1 MAAPILGGELS
12 VSNIQVIDFV
22 VSINILGQ
30 LHRQVRDL
38 PPGTRI
44 SKFRFES

>member
-1 MAAPILGGELS
+1 MTA
-12 VSNIQVIDFV
+12 SNIEAIGFV
-22 VSINILGQ
+22 VSISILGQ

-44 SKFRFES
+44 SGFTFDDGPAP

>member
-1 MAAPILGGELS
+1 M
-12 VSNIQVIDFV
+12 DFDV
-22 VSINILGQ
+22 ALTIAGQ

-44 SKFRFES
+44 SGFTVDGT